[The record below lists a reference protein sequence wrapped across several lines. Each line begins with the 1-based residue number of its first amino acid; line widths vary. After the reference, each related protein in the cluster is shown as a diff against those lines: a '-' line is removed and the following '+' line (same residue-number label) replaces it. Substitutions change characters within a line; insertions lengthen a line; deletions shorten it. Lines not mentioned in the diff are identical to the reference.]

1 MSILR
6 FSDGQ
11 SFDTDGELRVEERED
26 GFYVVGKGL
35 LVPVKDKEE
44 GELYIKKIEG
54 GSHEKKEY

>member
-1 MSILR
+1 MRLR

-11 SFDTDGELRVEERED
+11 TFDTDGELRVEERDD

-44 GELYIKKIEG
+44 GELYIKEIEG
-54 GSHEKKEY
+54 RKDEKKEY